1 MFLFTQ
7 KVVSSIT
14 RSTPR
19 IQRTWHMTVTS
30 YPPPTRPDFEE
41 TLQSKEDSEGCAC
54 CLHHLLLVGRVASE
68 LWIYIVKVIVITSNI
83 YPETPPYCHDRH
95 CLQAGLPW
103 IHTRIF
109 SCRTREWT
117 GRSGWCS
124 CSAARTCT
132 CPSGGSTGH
141 TYTRSGLSGKLLDS
155 SG

>member
-95 CLQAGLPW
+95 CLQLAYPESIREYFHAALEGEQAGQGGVHVVQHELVRVRLVVVLDT
-103 IHTRIF
+103 HTRL
-109 SCRTREWT
+109 
-117 GRSGWCS
+117 
-124 CSAARTCT
+124 
-132 CPSGGSTGH
+132 
-141 TYTRSGLSGKLLDS
+141 GLSGKLLDS
-155 SG
+155 